1 MSNNFFTRP
10 IIFGLFLSL
19 AVLAMIV
26 VIEIRRR
33 ESTANQSPK
42 TELSSPLSER
52 VKGNFPRDLTDSANA
67 KLTIKEKPQRIVSQ
81 TLATDEILMAIC
93 EPQRIAAL
101 SSEADNPQYSN
112 IIEEAKQVRG
122 RVSGSAEQI
131 LQLKPDLIFVASYS
145 KAEFYEL
152 LKAANA
158 PFYRFSNFDKIED
171 IKSNIRI
178 VGYAIGE
185 DQKAEDL
192 VLKMEREIEATKSRT
207 PKHAKPLRVMS
218 YSLSGY
224 TAGANT
230 LFDEILK
237 TVGAVNVSTENKIEG
252 FGKISSEQLTKW
264 NPDVIIASEDR
275 KDIEITRQNLLNNAA
290 VAVTN
295 AGKNKR
301 VIVLPNDTFLSISHH
316 VTKAIDQ
323 ISQELYKNNTV
334 SNGCAW
340 SDTTRFERVV
350 FQLQPKMAT
359 PHLLSCFCVAE
370 AGGGYE
376 EKGSFK
382 LG

>member
-10 IIFGLFLSL
+10 IAFGLFLLL
-19 AVLAMIV
+19 AILTVIF
-26 VIEIRRR
+26 VIEIKRR
-33 ESTANQSPK
+33 ESTANQSQQ
-42 TELSSPLSER
+42 TDLSSPLSER

-101 SSEADNPQYSN
+101 SYEADNPQYSN

-323 ISQELYKNNTV
+323 ISQELYKNN
-334 SNGCAW
+334 
-340 SDTTRFERVV
+340 
-350 FQLQPKMAT
+350 K
-359 PHLLSCFCVAE
+359 
-370 AGGGYE
+370 
-376 EKGSFK
+376 
-382 LG
+382 